1 MPEQLGADGVNLL
14 NCVGS
19 VAWQT
24 VFHFHLHV
32 IPRYEN
38 DPLRL
43 PWHPTPGDRD
53 EIAAAAKDLGAYVIR
68 RAVVVLAVLGVLA
81 PIASAQIIPTFRKDS
96 ATDGRGA
103 LDIVRVAMSRGV
115 DGPPARRGHDGE
127 GAGPRPTCAPPR
139 ARRGRSASRSTRRAS
154 RAPIPP
160 TGSSARRRRRE
171 GEELRGRVLRDRANG
186 LPRQVAARD
195 GDAPDRPHRLP
206 PLRPVGDR
214 PARERALR
222 RRGGHAR
229 PPAARSRSAAATPPP
244 TLRRQEN

>member
-1 MPEQLGADGVNLL
+1 ML
-14 NCVGS
+14 
-19 VAWQT
+19 
-24 VFHFHLHV
+24 
-32 IPRYEN
+32 
-38 DPLRL
+38 
-43 PWHPTPGDRD
+43 
-53 EIAAAAKDLGAYVIR
+53 R

-115 DGPPARRGHDGE
+115 DGRLRGEVTMEKGWTT
-127 GAGPRPTCAPPR
+127 AAL
-139 ARRGRSASRSTRRAS
+139 RSATGPSGSICITLYTAREPGADPADWLVCAT
-154 RAPIPP
+154 PP
-160 TGSSARRRRRE
+160 KE

-186 LPRQVAARD
+186 LPRQVASGD

-222 RRGGHAR
+222 RRGRHAR
-229 PPAARSRSAAATPPP
+229 PPAARSRSAAATPRR
-244 TLRRQEN
+244 TLRRREI